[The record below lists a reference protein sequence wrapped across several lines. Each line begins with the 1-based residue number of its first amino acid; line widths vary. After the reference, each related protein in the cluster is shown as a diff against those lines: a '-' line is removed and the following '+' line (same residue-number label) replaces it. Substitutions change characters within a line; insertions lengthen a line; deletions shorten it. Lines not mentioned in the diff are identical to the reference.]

1 MEGLFSL
8 NIKIQDLEA
17 GDHHIFVI
25 KQLFQLGKR

>member
-17 GDHHIFVI
+17 GDHHIVVI
-25 KQLFQLGKR
+25 NQLCQLGRR